1 MGDMAEY
8 FTIYAEIHK
17 HKREKRRAKYE
28 PLLEDLGAVCKS
40 NGVYMLGDWFLYP
53 TKGFAMNRYNYE
65 KRNLEKMIR
74 EVQDAKK
81 TEDNSKE
88 LLRP

>member
-17 HKREKRRAKYE
+17 EKREKRRAKYE
-28 PLLEDLGAVCKS
+28 PLLEDLGAICKS
-40 NGVYMLGDWFLYP
+40 NGVYMLGDWFFYP

-65 KRNLEKMIR
+65 KRRLETIIKEM
-74 EVQDAKK
+74 ENAKK
-81 TEDNSKE
+81 EKDYSGK
-88 LLRP
+88 LL